1 MSAPISTSSMAAP
14 CSSMPGRVCSSLS
27 CGCQGCRP
35 CSRYWSMRAMRCPIC
50 SMCCTISWATKRCTA
65 LNCSVLRASHSSCLL
80 ARSRPLWFSTSCM
93 GCPSIRALTMAR
105 ALCPWMSATSTLMRM
120 PASTST
126 LCSRFFSALHM
137 PTRFCRWRA
146 TRRSWRICT
155 GGMNEAR
162 SKPARASVAS
172 HCASAMSVLRPGTAL
187 TCRALTT
194 QAIRPTACSAA
205 NGLFQYTPV
214 LCITTTSGA
223 ISSAHCAKA
232 RRSRLKAPKSRLVT
246 STRPSSCST
255 TAQAVILAW

>member
-1 MSAPISTSSMAAP
+1 
-14 CSSMPGRVCSSLS
+14 
-27 CGCQGCRP
+27 
-35 CSRYWSMRAMRCPIC
+35 
-50 SMCCTISWATKRCTA
+50 
-65 LNCSVLRASHSSCLL
+65 
-80 ARSRPLWFSTSCM
+80 
-93 GCPSIRALTMAR
+93 MAR
-105 ALCPWMSATSTLMRM
+105 ALCPWMSLTSTLMRM

-137 PTRFCRWRA
+137 PTSFCRWRA
-146 TRRSWRICT
+146 TRRNSRMRA

-187 TCRALTT
+187 TWRALTT
-194 QAIRPTACSAA
+194 HAMMPTASSAA

-214 LCITTTSGA
+214 LSITTTSGP
-223 ISSAHCAKA
+223 ICSAHSASA

-255 TAQAVILAW
+255 TAHAVILAWWTSSAMTRRCIGFNSMAWLPQLESQSQACEPAQVPPTNGLPGTPGGSV